1 MAVRSKGA
9 PRRTLGLWQEPTFAL
24 FWRPDLVAV
33 KVSATDP
40 DLLPALANE
49 FVDIEPL
56 PRGQAGQARLKLL
69 ACHRPMYAELCS
81 AWHKLQKQ
89 MPESATGVPCLHLHG
104 AARLLGSG
112 DIGLV
117 FGSAPASTV
126 NMATGMEPAQATLE
140 KARGLLAAH
149 RAAEIKAETQRLM
162 AAAKAKT
169 FLEQLSPEASS
180 KVQGVVDAG
189 AAVREFFDTPLPS
202 VEPLLTE
209 LSWALAFKTRTSDP
223 EAICRAAERE
233 IRRHPGDHH
242 PAPADGSFAVMM
254 VGRPKDGA
262 TGFVSWAPNRG
273 QPSYAEIRAA
283 VEQTIAAAFARPRLT
298 GAHPPPYIEGIA
310 GSQAEPTVAV
320 GSVDFPGQGDLEQ
333 LAELPEPDLPD
344 YEVRAKRARDF
355 IGEAGFE
362 AIAWY
367 QSHHHH
373 TDDAWGIFV
382 DAERLDDFVSVI
394 ADDLIRE
401 GFTRRPMSI
410 AQTLA
415 LPLVF
420 EHELFHARVD
430 AVLTWVEL
438 LRQRPAYLAYSK
450 DVYLATRDTEG
461 AVEEA
466 LANFWAWSLIF
477 TDLNLRWLIGLFDLT
492 ELGILNRVVSAL
504 LDLSPPGYR
513 DWRSGHSSETWRL
526 FGTHA
531 LRGAPR
537 LPRQGM
543 GLPIESMFR
552 DPLQFM
558 LQRSDVPLHV
568 IGRGQA
574 IRAFLSSPATF
585 NVPARA
591 ELRRVLER
599 VFGYREVPG
608 QGKGS
613 HVKYVSPD
621 GRMFP
626 LPQKDPVSRTV
637 FSSFLEHV
645 GLSKAEYVAK
655 VRTAI

>member
-9 PRRTLGLWQEPTFAL
+9 PRRTFGLWQEPTFAL

-69 ACHRPMYAELCS
+69 GCFRPMYAELCR

-89 MPESATGVPCLHLHG
+89 MPASAMGVPCLHLHG
-104 AARLLGSG
+104 AARLLGGG

-117 FGSAPASTV
+117 FGLAPPSTV
-126 NMATGMEPAQATLE
+126 NMTTGMEPAQTTLQ
-140 KARGLLAAH
+140 KARDLLAAQ
-149 RAAEIKAETQRLM
+149 RAAEGKAKTQRLM
-162 AAAKAKT
+162 AEVKSRDL
-169 FLEQLSPEASS
+169 LERLSPEARS
-180 KVQGVVDAG
+180 KVEGVLEAG
-189 AAVREFFDTPLPS
+189 AAIREFVDTPLPS
-202 VEPLLTE
+202 LAPLLTE
-209 LSWALAFKTRTSDP
+209 LPWALAFKTRTSDP

-233 IRRHPGDHH
+233 IRRHPYDHH
-242 PAPADGSFAVMM
+242 PAPADGSFAVMT

-262 TGFVSWAPNRG
+262 TGFVSWAPHRG

-283 VEQTIAAAFARPRLT
+283 VEQTVPAAFARPRLT
-298 GAHPPPYIEGIA
+298 GIHPPPYIEGIA

-320 GSVDFPGQGDLEQ
+320 GSVDFPGQGGLEQ

-373 TDDAWGIFV
+373 TSDTWGIYV

-438 LRQRPAYLAYSK
+438 LRQRPAYLAYSS
-450 DVYLATRDTEG
+450 DVYLPTRDTEG
-461 AVEEA
+461 ALEEA
-466 LANFWAWSLIF
+466 LANFWAWSSVF
-477 TDLNLRWLIGLFDLT
+477 TDLNLRWLSGQFDFT
-492 ELGILNRVVSAL
+492 ELGMLNRVVSAL

-513 DWRSGHSSETWRL
+513 DWRSGHSSDTWRR

-537 LPRQGM
+537 LPRQGI
-543 GLPIESMFR
+543 GLPVESMFR

-574 IRAFLSSPATF
+574 IKAFLGSPATF

-613 HVKYVSPD
+613 HEKFKGPD

-626 LPQKDPVSRTV
+626 LPKKDPVSRTV
-637 FSSFLEHV
+637 FASFLEHFH
-645 GLSKAEYVAK
+645 LSKSDYVTS
-655 VRTAI
+655 VRAQI